1 MKIGWDDYV
10 SGDPLKRWKSLV
22 HGLTQTCPL
31 RIPRYFFH
39 HVDKTDV
46 VYSLQGFS
54 DASQEAYAAVIYLK
68 VATSYGVQVRFVASK
83 IRVAPAKGMTIPRLE
98 LLAAL
103 LLSKLM
109 VSVSCA
115 LEPELTL
122 DDPSCFTDS
131 KVTLYWIQGQTKEWK
146 QFVQNRVRD
155 IRRLL
160 PIHVWKHC
168 SGRKTPTDIP
178 SRGMDLAEL
187 ANNPLWLN
195 GPKWLCNSGG
205 EKSQVDEDSVPE
217 GCLDE
222 MKVGSRQLMQSTHN
236 LISSNM
242 IQAGQ

>member
-1 MKIGWDDYV
+1 MEV
-10 SGDPLKRWKSLV
+10 LE
-22 HGLTQTCPL
+22 
-31 RIPRYFFH
+31 
-39 HVDKTDV
+39 DKTDV

-146 QFVQNRVRD
+146 QFVQNR
-155 IRRLL
+155 
-160 PIHVWKHC
+160 
-168 SGRKTPTDIP
+168 
-178 SRGMDLAEL
+178 
-187 ANNPLWLN
+187 
-195 GPKWLCNSGG
+195 
-205 EKSQVDEDSVPE
+205 KSQVDEDSVPE

-236 LISSNM
+236 LISIEHDPGGPIIECKNFSTLRRLLRITAHVFKVIEVVKAKIGKEARDVEINITATDM
-242 IQAGQ
+242 AKSE